1 MGMLLART
9 PTRGIMNRRNRLAL
23 LAAGALVLAVSGGAL
38 ALRAPDGA
46 AEPAQ
51 LTQDEEAPPTAEELA
66 HAADRLQAKGLDAS
80 RLNELA
86 AVYGIGGAVRLIA
99 WSSDPDVAMSIDDLI
114 AKRNTGGVDGGPMG
128 WGRIAKEL
136 GVHPGI
142 GSIMGNGGGGGRE
155 NAPGQ
160 QKQGSDADEA
170 SGE

>member
-1 MGMLLART
+1 MGMLLARMR
-9 PTRGIMNRRNRLAL
+9 TRGLMNRRNRLAL
-23 LAAGALVLAVSGGAL
+23 LAAGALVLAMSGVAV

-51 LTQDEEAPPTAEELA
+51 LTQDEEVPPTAEELA
-66 HAADRLQAKGLDAS
+66 HAADRLRAAGLDDA
-80 RLNELA
+80 LLGELA
-86 AVYGIGGAVRLIA
+86 TQYGIGGAVRLIA
-99 WSSDPDVAMSIDDLI
+99 WSSDNDAGATLDQIRAM
-114 AKRNTGGVDGGPMG
+114 RDGDGTEGSGMG

-142 GSIMGNGGGGGRE
+142 GSIMGNGGGGNE

-160 QKQGSDADEA
+160 QKKGSDADAA

>member
-1 MGMLLART
+1 MLLART
-9 PTRGIMNRRNRLAL
+9 PSRGRMNRRNRLAL
-23 LAAGALVLAVSGGAL
+23 VAAGALVLTVSGVAL
-38 ALRAPDGA
+38 ALRPPGGA

-51 LTQDEEAPPTAEELA
+51 ITQDEEAPPTAEDLA
-66 HAADRLQAKGLDAS
+66 HAADRLRANGLDDA
-80 RLNELA
+80 LLGELA
-86 AVYGIGGAVRLIA
+86 TQYGIGGAVRLIA
-99 WSSDPDVAMSIDDLI
+99 WSSDNEAGATLDEIRAM
-114 AKRNTGGVDGGPMG
+114 RDGDGTEGSVMG

-160 QKQGSDADEA
+160 QKQGTDDEA